1 MMDTRIMLLSLNES
15 TCETHEHVQHVI
27 VSIFSISGC
36 STFLGS
42 MLLSFGG
49 QLGHG
54 GIYRVYRSLRRSICI
69 VDWLILFRKL

>member
-27 VSIFSISGC
+27 VSIFSI
-36 STFLGS
+36 LGS
-42 MLLSFGG
+42 LLVRLRG

-54 GIYRVYRSLRRSICI
+54 GICRLYRSLRRSTCI